1 MFAQEFLQ
9 RDLFYIYKK
18 SEWNLNNVFEVFN
31 LGMI

>member
-18 SEWNLNNVFEVFN
+18 NEWNLNNVFEVFN